1 MTSPRRSGEKQA
13 TRVLAM
19 TGATG
24 FVGGA
29 TLRHAIEAG
38 WDVRAL
44 TRRPQS
50 ERPGVTWIAGALDD
64 AASLA
69 EMSAGADAVM
79 HIAGVVNVPDRA
91 AFEAGNATATANVI
105 AAARGAGV
113 TRFVHV
119 SSLAAREPALSDY
132 GWSKER
138 AEAAVR
144 ASGLDWTIVRP
155 PAVFGPGD
163 TEMLDLFRM
172 VRRGI
177 ALLPP
182 RGRMSAIYVDDL
194 ARLLVAL
201 AAETQTSSGQ
211 LYEPD
216 DGTPG
221 GWSHRGFARAIGR
234 AVGRSHVPTLATPAL
249 LLKAGGRID
258 RFVRRGRAKLTPD
271 RARYIAHPD
280 WVVSEGARPPAAI
293 WRPEH
298 DTDEALAETVRWY
311 RREGWL

>member
-1 MTSPRRSGEKQA
+1 MTQ
-13 TRVLAM
+13 RVLAM

-29 TLRHAIEAG
+29 TLHRAVEAG
-38 WDVRAL
+38 WHVRAL
-44 TRRPQS
+44 TRRPQP
-50 ERPGVTWIAGALDD
+50 EREGVTWIAGALDKTD
-64 AASLA
+64 SLA
-69 EMSAGADAVM
+69 DMAAGADVVL
-79 HIAGVVNVPDRA
+79 HIAGVVNVPSRA
-91 AFEAGNATATANVI
+91 AFEAGNATATSNVI
-105 AAARGAGV
+105 AAARDARV
-113 TRFVHV
+113 SRFVHV
-119 SSLAAREPALSDY
+119 SSLAAREPGLSDY

-138 AEAAVR
+138 AEAVVK
-144 ASGLDWTIVRP
+144 ASGLDWTIIRP

-182 RGRMSAIYVDDL
+182 KGRMSAIFVDDL

-201 AAETQTSSGQ
+201 ATDRDASIGAV
-211 LYEPD
+211 YEPD

-234 AVGRSHVPTLATPAL
+234 AVGRAYVPTLTTPAL

-258 RFVRRGRAKLTPD
+258 RLVRRDRAKLTPD

-280 WVVSEGARPPAAI
+280 WVVTEGARPPATL

>member
-1 MTSPRRSGEKQA
+1 VT

-29 TLRHAIEAG
+29 TMRDAVAAG
-38 WDVRAL
+38 WHIRAL
-44 TRRPQS
+44 TRRPQP
-50 ERPGVTWIAGALDD
+50 EREGVTWIAGALDD
-64 AASLA
+64 TDSLA
-69 EMSAGADAVM
+69 AMTAGADVVM
-79 HIAGVVNVPDRA
+79 HIAGVVNVPTRA
-91 AFEAGNATATANVI
+91 AFEAGNATATANVVE
-105 AAARGAGV
+105 AARGAGM

-119 SSLAAREPALSDY
+119 SSLAAREPGISNY

-138 AEAAVR
+138 AEAVVMD
-144 ASGLDWTIVRP
+144 SGLDWTIVRP

-172 VRRGI
+172 ARRGI
-177 ALLPP
+177 ALVPS
-182 RGRMSAIYVDDL
+182 GRMSAIYVDEL
-194 ARLLVAL
+194 ARLLVTL
-201 AAETQTSSGQ
+201 AADRGASIGRI
-211 LYEPD
+211 YEPD
-216 DGTPG
+216 DGKPT
-221 GWSHRGFARAIGR
+221 GWSHRSFARAVAR
-234 AVGRSHVPTLATPAL
+234 AVGRQRLSTVATPAL

-258 RFVRRGRAKLTPD
+258 KLVRRNRAKLTPD

-280 WVVSEGARPPAAI
+280 WVATEGACPPADL
-293 WRPEH
+293 WHPER

>member
-1 MTSPRRSGEKQA
+1 VTG
-13 TRVLAM
+13 RVLTM

-29 TLRHAIEAG
+29 TMRQAIAAG
-38 WDVRAL
+38 WHVRAL
-44 TRRPQS
+44 TRRPQPGR
-50 ERPGVTWIAGALDD
+50 EGVTWIAGALDD
-64 AASLA
+64 TGSLA
-69 EMSAGADAVM
+69 EMATGSDVVM
-79 HIAGVVNVPDRA
+79 HIAGVVNVPTRA
-91 AFEAGNATATANVI
+91 AFEAGNATATADI
-105 AAARGAGV
+105 IDAARSAGV

-119 SSLAAREPALSDY
+119 SSLAAREPGLSDY

-138 AEAAVR
+138 AEAAVT

-172 VRRGI
+172 ARRGI

-201 AAETQTSSGQ
+201 ASDRTTSIGAI
-211 LYEPD
+211 YEPD
-216 DGTPG
+216 DGQAG
-221 GWSHRGFARAIGR
+221 GWSHRGFADAIGR
-234 AVGRSHVPTLATPAL
+234 AVGGRRIATLAVPGAV
-249 LLKAGGRID
+249 LKAGGRID
-258 RFVRRGRAKLTPD
+258 KLVRRGRAKLTPD

-280 WVVSEGARPPAAI
+280 WVATAGAHPPADL

-298 DTDEALAETVRWY
+298 KTDDALAETVRWY

>member
-1 MTSPRRSGEKQA
+1 
-13 TRVLAM
+13 M

-29 TLRHAIEAG
+29 TMRQAIAAG
-38 WDVRAL
+38 WHLRAL
-44 TRRPQS
+44 TRRAQP
-50 ERPGVTWIAGALDD
+50 EREGVTWIKGALDHPD
-64 AASLA
+64 SLA
-69 EMSAGADAVM
+69 EMATGSDAVM
-79 HIAGVVNVPDRA
+79 HVAGVVNVPTRA
-91 AFEAGNATATANVI
+91 AFEAGNATATNHVLE
-105 AAARGAGV
+105 AARGAGV
-113 TRFVHV
+113 KRFVHI
-119 SSLAAREPALSDY
+119 SSLAAREPDLSNY

-138 AEAAVR
+138 AEIIVR
-144 ASGLDWTIVRP
+144 DSGLDWTIVRP

-172 VRRGI
+172 ARRGI

-201 AAETQTSSGQ
+201 AADRAATIGAI
-211 LYEPD
+211 YEPD
-216 DGTPG
+216 DGRPQ

-234 AVGRSHVPTLATPAL
+234 AVGRTAVATVAIPAT

-258 RFVRRGRAKLTPD
+258 TLVRRGRAKLTPD

-280 WVVSEGARPPAAI
+280 WVATEGAAPPI
-293 WRPEH
+293 DLWRPDR
-298 DTDEALAETVRWY
+298 DTDDALAETVRWY